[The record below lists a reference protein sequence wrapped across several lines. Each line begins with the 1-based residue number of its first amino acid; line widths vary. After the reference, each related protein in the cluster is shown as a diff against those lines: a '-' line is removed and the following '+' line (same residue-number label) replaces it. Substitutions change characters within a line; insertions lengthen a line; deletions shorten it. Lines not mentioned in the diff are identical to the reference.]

1 MPKELIIAKKINHII
16 CFLLADYQSA
26 ISFKNRI
33 YKYQK
38 KNTTQKKRII
48 I

>member
-26 ISFKNRI
+26 ISFKTTST
-33 YKYQK
+33 
-38 KNTTQKKRII
+38 NTKKRIQPRRKE
-48 I
+48 